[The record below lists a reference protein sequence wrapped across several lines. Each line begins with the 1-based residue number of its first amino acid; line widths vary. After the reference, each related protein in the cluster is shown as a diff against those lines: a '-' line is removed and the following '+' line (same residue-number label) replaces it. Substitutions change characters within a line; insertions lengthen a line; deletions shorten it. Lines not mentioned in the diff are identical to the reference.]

1 MPSNVYE
8 EEIDLNDMLQQQPAP
23 EAVPPTPV
31 ETVLPAAQ
39 SIIPLHEN
47 ITEIIVAIE
56 PPVQEV
62 MLHVFTELARLL
74 NYLDLIEEGI
84 NQDKTL
90 QRTTI
95 LFRLVNEKAQVFL
108 RYLNTHTALVKKHNE
123 ELSTTLES
131 ISFAITHELNRVY
144 KEEVPAIN
152 STRRSVFSRAELTWI
167 YGLLHNCFQQST
179 ITLVQV
185 FDPLLEGSHLFED
198 YKIKLDQSIIL
209 HRELSELLRQ
219 VVKAEKET
227 GLLMKLS
234 FINRLQAFQNE
245 TMHLLM
251 YRDWDT
257 FETFV
262 TEIVRTYNSMEDLS
276 PSLHRFARYLET
288 LLRHVGMRGVLI
300 NYQRIKRNEHI
311 FCAQ

>member
-1 MPSNVYE
+1 MPSNLYE
-8 EEIDLNDMLQQQPAP
+8 EEIDLDDLLLQQPPVKAVSVAAAPLATQPPIA
-23 EAVPPTPV
+23 
-31 ETVLPAAQ
+31 
-39 SIIPLHEN
+39 LHEN
-47 ITEIIVAIE
+47 IARIVESIE
-56 PPVQEV
+56 PLPIREV
-62 MLHVFTELARLL
+62 MLRVFTELARLL
-74 NYLDLIEEGI
+74 NYMELIAEGI

-90 QRTTI
+90 QNTTI
-95 LFRLVNEKAQVFL
+95 LFRLVNEKAQAFL
-108 RYLNTHTALVKKHNE
+108 SYLNANTALVTERHEGLGK
-123 ELSTTLES
+123 TLES

-185 FDPLLEGSHLFED
+185 FDPSLEGSHLFED

-219 VVKAEKET
+219 VGRAEKET

-262 TEIVRTYNSMEDLS
+262 DEIIHTYNSMEDLA
-276 PSLHRFARYLET
+276 PALHKFARYLET

-300 NYQRIKRNEHI
+300 NYQKIKRNGGAL
-311 FCAQ
+311 CAQ